1 MLHVMAS
8 KVSEPESE
16 SKLTAMV
23 KLLELVL
30 CLAYIIYDVAITEP
44 PGTGTRVLIGFSCL
58 SEVLLLCFEGFTVLA
73 YSMGSAKVSP
83 G

>member
-8 KVSEPESE
+8 KVSESESE

-44 PGTGTRVLIGFSCL
+44 PGTGTRVLLGFSYL
-58 SEVLLLCFEGFTVLA
+58 AEVLLLCFEGFTVLA